1 MNEVKLDTKKI
12 QELKKMLKATTI
24 RVGVPEGAG
33 GYDDGSTIAE
43 VAFYNEFGTARI
55 PERSF
60 IRSTFNEQR
69 DTFIKFMGSEA
80 AKSLEGKQSMDT
92 TIQRVGI
99 KAQSEI
105 LKKFRDND
113 WDPNAPYTIAKKGSS
128 TPLID
133 SGQLRQSITWE
144 VKK

>member
-1 MNEVKLDTKKI
+1 
-12 QELKKMLKATTI
+12 
-24 RVGVPEGAG
+24 
-33 GYDDGSTIAE
+33 
-43 VAFYNEFGTARI
+43 
-55 PERSF
+55 
-60 IRSTFNEQR
+60 
-69 DTFIKFMGSEA
+69 MGSEA

-99 KAQSEI
+99 KAQIEI

-113 WDPNAPYTIAKKGSS
+113 WAPNAPYTVAKKGSS

-133 SGQLRQSITWE
+133 SGQLRQSISWE